1 MASAG
6 KICCL
11 RVIWVERNT
20 QRACSSLHN
29 ALASIIRYGK
39 FKQENSV
46 LFIAEVS

>member
-29 ALASIIRYGK
+29 ALASIIRYVM
-39 FKQENSV
+39 FKQENWV
-46 LFIAEVS
+46 LFIADVS